1 MRQATESMETAAA
14 PIRILTGTVIG
25 GRFRI
30 ESLLGREGGTV
41 IYRAADTQ
49 SGTPWTVRIVPLS
62 IVAGGADR
70 LLAEVKK
77 TQALRHKNLVDVEA
91 VGCEGDF
98 LFVAA
103 EFVDGQTLRE
113 FIDGKRAE
121 GRGVSLKGATNLVAH
136 VANALDYAKRMSV
149 HGALTPA
156 IIWVNRTGRVKVS
169 ALGLAAGVPSL
180 ARHGAPPGAAD
191 TVYVAPE
198 VLAGGSPTIL
208 SDVYSLGAIL
218 YELLTGHPPGSPLTA
233 ASAVVAEVPGA
244 VDRVIERA
252 LSRDPDARWP
262 SGTALKDALQ
272 AAAGTTGGDPGRSTG
287 ATTGRPASPSAPGM
301 TAPLATP
308 SLVASKESARPAP
321 REAFEARPGP
331 TKASTHAPG
340 TPNNPI
346 RIPVGGADDNVERW
360 LVHKDGLDFGPF
372 SMTQLRVQIERGEV
386 LGEHIL
392 MDNESGARCLVK
404 EYPGL
409 GDLAKRAHRHI
420 EQARRAQAEQRSAK
434 SEKKKSFAT
443 TLIVGLVLLTVLGG
457 VAFYVISRRDSAGG
471 RLASREEEA
480 EIESFLKGVK
490 ISRLKASV
498 RRGGHRSAGS
508 PSGGSAEDFNN
519 DANFGDASKGFTEGD
534 QTLDDDQIQNTMMAN
549 YRKLI
554 PCIVHGGV
562 NEIAM
567 EFVVRGNGKV
577 SAVKVNGQRAGALP
591 ACLLGR
597 MQSFNF
603 PKFNGS
609 KTIASWSMSMG
620 R

>member
-1 MRQATESMETAAA
+1 MCGDA
-14 PIRILTGTVIG
+14 
-25 GRFRI
+25 
-30 ESLLGREGGTV
+30 
-41 IYRAADTQ
+41 
-49 SGTPWTVRIVPLS
+49 
-62 IVAGGADR
+62 
-70 LLAEVKK
+70 VKS
-77 TQALRHKNLVDVEA
+77 RCV
-91 VGCEGDF
+91 
-98 LFVAA
+98 
-103 EFVDGQTLRE
+103 
-113 FIDGKRAE
+113 
-121 GRGVSLKGATNLVAH
+121 
-136 VANALDYAKRMSV
+136 
-149 HGALTPA
+149 
-156 IIWVNRTGRVKVS
+156 
-169 ALGLAAGVPSL
+169 
-180 ARHGAPPGAAD
+180 
-191 TVYVAPE
+191 
-198 VLAGGSPTIL
+198 VLAGGGTGGHLAPGLAIADEL
-208 SDVYSLGAIL
+208 RRRLRGARVVFAGTGRPL
-218 YELLTGHPPGSPLTA
+218 EEHLVPPAGFELLALPVAKLPRSPGQVLLFPLRLWHSLRSAGAVLRDLKPDIVVGLEIGT
-233 ASAVVAEVPGA
+233 SKVCAVVAEVPGA
-244 VDRVIERA
+244 VDGVIERA

-272 AAAGTTGGDPGRSTG
+272 AAAGTTGGDPGRTSG
-287 ATTGRPASPSAPGM
+287 ATTGRPASPPAPGM

-386 LGEHIL
+386 LGEHVL

-490 ISRLKASV
+490 ISGLKASV